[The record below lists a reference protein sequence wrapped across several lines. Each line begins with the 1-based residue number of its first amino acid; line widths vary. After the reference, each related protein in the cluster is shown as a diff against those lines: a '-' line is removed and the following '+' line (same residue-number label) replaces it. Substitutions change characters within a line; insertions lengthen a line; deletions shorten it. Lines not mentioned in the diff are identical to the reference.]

1 MSPRQP
7 SVIMDVRP
15 KTAKKRAAPAKNN
28 KSKPHTDVGAIVVE
42 TAADIVTG
50 LNALHDLAEAASALT
65 LAGVDAAV
73 MVQQIDHALEQIFT
87 AAGRVEDTLALVK

>member
-28 KSKPHTDVGAIVVE
+28 KSKPHTDVGAIVIE
-42 TAADIVTG
+42 TTAAVVTG
-50 LNALHDLAEAASALT
+50 IDSLHDLAEAASALA
-65 LAGVDAAV
+65 LAGVDSSS

-87 AAGRVEDTLALVK
+87 AAGRVEDTLALCK